1 MNVGL
6 NTYQAAGYNNNNVNN
21 NSSKN
26 TKESSSKSEEKL
38 SLEEEIN
45 KSAVEVSL
53 SVGAQLILLS
63 MEAEDTT
70 SANTNAQKDVLDF
83 LAGKEVSDDFKLS
96 NTGYEGKP
104 ISELSQEEAED
115 LISDEGFFGVKQTSQ
130 RVADLAFHISGDDV
144 EKLEASREGVV
155 KGFEDAQKMWGG
167 ELPEISYKTQ
177 ERTLEL
183 IDKRIAELKG
193 QTKEDN
199 AE

>member
-155 KGFEDAQKMWGG
+155 KGFEDAEKMWGG